1 MRELRYTLVTNG
13 TSDVVLLPIL
23 TWLLN
28 TQGVCYAIQA
38 QWADL
43 RQLRRTREWGLADRI
58 RCSLDLYPCDLL
70 FVHRD
75 AERES
80 REKRVDEIN
89 KAIEEVATSQS
100 APPMV
105 CVVPVRMQE
114 TWLLFDEAA
123 IRHAAGNRSG
133 RQALN
138 LPPIKQ
144 LENLPNPK
152 LNLYECLKQASGL
165 RGRRLRRFPLHKR
178 ARRVTEFIDDFAPL
192 RTLSAFA
199 ALEVDVR
206 QIIEQHG
213 WGLAENVTTQ
223 PNSTRTM

>member
-13 TSDVVLLPIL
+13 VSDVALLPIL
-23 TWLLN
+23 TWLLR
-28 TQGVCYAIQA
+28 TQGVRCAIQA

-43 RQLRRTREWGLADRI
+43 RQLRRTRKWGLADRI
-58 RCSLDLYPCDLL
+58 RWSLDLYPCDLL

-89 KAIEEVATSQS
+89 KAIEKVTASQPV
-100 APPMV
+100 PPLV

-114 TWLLFDEAA
+114 AWLLFDEAA

-133 RQALN
+133 CQALN
-138 LPPIKQ
+138 LPPIKR
-144 LENLPNPK
+144 LEDLPDPK
-152 LNLYECLKQASGL
+152 SELYARLKQASGL

-178 ARRVTEFIDDFAPL
+178 ARRVTEFIDDFTPL
-192 RTLSAFA
+192 RALSAFA
-199 ALEVDVR
+199 ALEDDVK
-206 QIIEQHG
+206 QIIGQYD
-213 WGLAENVTTQ
+213 WGTCQQFNT
-223 PNSTRTM
+223 